1 MNESQQKQ
9 MDELAKREAKRIK
22 EQIRA
27 EQKFDRELQSC
38 MRCKFFFGNN
48 AQCIK
53 RNCVKNTE
61 RKTNNEISDYC
72 KGCPYKQEGKYCFP
86 CMKKIM
92 GG

>member
-1 MNESQQKQ
+1 MKESKRKQ

-27 EQKFDRELQSC
+27 EHKFDRELKSC
-38 MRCKFFFGNN
+38 MRCKYFYGNS

-53 RNCVKNTE
+53 RNCVKDSE
-61 RKTNNEISDYC
+61 QKINNEISDYC
-72 KGCPYKQEGKYCFP
+72 KDCPYKQEGKYCFP